1 MSFLHASAD
10 KVLLPP
16 TPPLPN
22 QRQLQQR
29 RVRGTAQSTAS
40 YAFGLDWL
48 ARLQQS
54 AVQLQVCQKGSP
66 ILSSSPLHLF
76 LHLPRHPYCRL
87 ASFRIF
93 HYCHQD

>member
-1 MSFLHASAD
+1 MPFLHASAD
-10 KVLLPP
+10 KVLMPP

-29 RVRGTAQSTAS
+29 KVRGTAQSTAS

-54 AVQLQVCQKGSP
+54 SSRSVKRAVRYSP
-66 ILSSSPLHLF
+66 PLLSIYSYIFQDF
-76 LHLPRHPYCRL
+76 LVVALKVSE
-87 ASFRIF
+87 SFIIAIRIE
-93 HYCHQD
+93 